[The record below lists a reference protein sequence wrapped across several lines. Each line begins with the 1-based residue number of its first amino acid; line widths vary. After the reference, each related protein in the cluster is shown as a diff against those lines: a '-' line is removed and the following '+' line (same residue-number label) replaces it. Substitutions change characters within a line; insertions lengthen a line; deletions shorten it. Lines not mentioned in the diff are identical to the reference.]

1 MMNSS
6 QDILLIT
13 GCTKGIGKY
22 LTEYYLGQGKT
33 VIGCGRS
40 ESKISHP
47 RHFFYQA
54 DIASESSVIEM
65 FKQIRK
71 KFQYLD
77 IVVNNAGI
85 NPKISLSTLL
95 SYKVALDIVNT
106 NVLGTFLVSREAS
119 KLMIQH
125 KFGRII
131 NFSSMAVR
139 HEVKGEAIYTASKAA
154 ICAMTRVMAKEF
166 YEFGITCNVIS
177 PSAIDTDMIKKID
190 PKELEKVLSLNAIQ
204 SVGVLEDVSRAIDFL
219 IDRNNGNFTGQNLY
233 LGGV

>member
-1 MMNSS
+1 MNST

-22 LTEYYLGQGKT
+22 LTEYYLGKGKI

-47 RHFFYQA
+47 RHFFYQV
-54 DIASESSVIEM
+54 DIASEISVIEM
-65 FKQIRK
+65 FKEIRK
-71 KFQYLD
+71 KFKYLD
-77 IVVNNAGI
+77 VVINNAGI

-95 SYKVALDIVNT
+95 PYRVAFDIVST

-119 KLMIQH
+119 KLMIQN

-154 ICAMTRVMAKEF
+154 ICSMTRVMAKEF
-166 YEFGITCNVIS
+166 YQFGITCNVIS
-177 PSAIDTDMIKKID
+177 PSAIDTDMLKNIN
-190 PKELEKVLSLNAIQ
+190 PEELKKVLSLNAIQ
-204 SVGVLEDVSRAIDFL
+204 KVSPLEDVSRAIDFL
-219 IDRNNGNFTGQNLY
+219 IDRNNSNFTGQNLY

>member
-1 MMNSS
+1 
-6 QDILLIT
+6 
-13 GCTKGIGKY
+13 
-22 LTEYYLGQGKT
+22 
-33 VIGCGRS
+33 
-40 ESKISHP
+40 
-47 RHFFYQA
+47 
-54 DIASESSVIEM
+54 
-65 FKQIRK
+65 
-71 KFQYLD
+71 
-77 IVVNNAGI
+77 
-85 NPKISLSTLL
+85 
-95 SYKVALDIVNT
+95 
-106 NVLGTFLVSREAS
+106 
-119 KLMIQH
+119 MIQN

-190 PKELEKVLSLNAIQ
+190 PKELEKVLSLNAMQ